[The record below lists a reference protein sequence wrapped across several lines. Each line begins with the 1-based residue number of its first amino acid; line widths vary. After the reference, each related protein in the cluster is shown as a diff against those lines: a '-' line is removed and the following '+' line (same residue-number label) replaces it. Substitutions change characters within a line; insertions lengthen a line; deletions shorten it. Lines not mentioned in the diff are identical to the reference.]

1 MIIMMVILCNGE
13 EVNGGIID
21 DRCTDAND
29 KGVEPIGSISHAGKS
44 VGKSKGIQISPIFLI
59 KN

>member
-1 MIIMMVILCNGE
+1 MMVILCNGE